1 MLEVPIVVKACPSL
15 TIPVPIAAQAL
26 SLPPATTTV
35 SVDNPHFS
43 AIFGKRFPTT
53 SGDSYTSPRSSL
65 STFRK
70 QKRKMY
76 HFMTR

>member
-1 MLEVPIVVKACPSL
+1 MLEVPIVVKACPSF

-43 AIFGKRFPTT
+43 AIFR
-53 SGDSYTSPRSSL
+53 
-65 STFRK
+65 
-70 QKRKMY
+70 
-76 HFMTR
+76 